1 MAFEYPST
9 ITARKKKEKKMKA
22 KKKGTEADYHKNMS
36 DKEMD
41 EMEKIFK
48 PIMSKKEGIKKELSM
63 MQIDDAI
70 SRTKN
75 SDKISKKGMK
85 KVVDAAADDK
95 QLETSKRHYMR
106 NEFKSGGRTGYKG
119 GGMSQRGL
127 GRAFMKGGKV

>member
-1 MAFEYPST
+1 MGMTFNKGTFYPSDS
-9 ITARKKKEKKMKA
+9 KKKKT
-22 KKKGTEADYHKNMS
+22 KKKTGTDADYHKNMS

-41 EMEKIFK
+41 EMEKTFK
-48 PIMSKKEGIKKELSM
+48 PITSKKEGIKKELSM

-106 NEFKSGGRTGYKG
+106 NEFKSGGRTGY
-119 GGMSQRGL
+119 SV
-127 GRAFMKGGKV
+127 GGKAIRGVSKILIK

>member
-9 ITARKKKEKKMKA
+9 ITARKEKEKKMKA

-36 DKEMD
+36 DKEMN
-41 EMEKIFK
+41 EMEKTFK
-48 PIMSKKEGIKKELSM
+48 PITSKKEGIKKELSM

-106 NEFKSGGRTGYKG
+106 NEFKSGGRINFKG
-119 GGMSQRGL
+119 GGC
-127 GRAFMKGGKV
+127 AIKGKGKAYGKNS

>member
-9 ITARKKKEKKMKA
+9 ITARKEKEKKMKA

-41 EMEKIFK
+41 EMGKIFK

-75 SDKISKKGMK
+75 SDKISKEGMK

-95 QLETSKRHYMR
+95 QLERSKRRMMR
-106 NEFKSGGRTGYKG
+106 MMSKGGRAGY
-119 GGMSQRGL
+119 SV
-127 GRAFMKGGKV
+127 GGKALRGVSKILMKK

>member
-9 ITARKKKEKKMKA
+9 ITARKEKEKKMKA

-41 EMEKIFK
+41 EMGKIFK
-48 PIMSKKEGIKKELSM
+48 PIMSKKEGLKKELSLI
-63 MQIDDAI
+63 QIDDAI

-95 QLETSKRHYMR
+95 QLERSKRRMMR
-106 NEFKSGGRTGYKG
+106 MMSKGGRAGY
-119 GGMSQRGL
+119 SV
-127 GRAFMKGGKV
+127 GGKALRGVSKILMKK

>member
-1 MAFEYPST
+1 
-9 ITARKKKEKKMKA
+9 
-22 KKKGTEADYHKNMS
+22 
-36 DKEMD
+36 
-41 EMEKIFK
+41 ME
-48 PIMSKKEGIKKELSM
+48 IKKELSM

-106 NEFKSGGRTGYKG
+106 NEFKSGGRINLRG
-119 GGMSQRGL
+119 GGCAKRGVKKN
-127 GRAFMKGGKV
+127 AYGKNS

>member
-1 MAFEYPST
+1 MGMTFNKGTFYPSDS
-9 ITARKKKEKKMKA
+9 KKKKT
-22 KKKGTEADYHKNMS
+22 KKKTGTDADYHKNMS

-41 EMEKIFK
+41 EMGKIFK
-48 PIMSKKEGIKKELSM
+48 PIMSKKEGLKKELSLI
-63 MQIDDAI
+63 QIDDAI

-106 NEFKSGGRTGYKG
+106 NEFKSGGRAGYKHG
-119 GGMSQRGL
+119 GAAKRGR
-127 GRAFMKGGKV
+127 GCEIKS

>member
-9 ITARKKKEKKMKA
+9 ITARKEKEKKMKA

-41 EMEKIFK
+41 EMGKIFK
-48 PIMSKKEGIKKELSM
+48 PIMSKKEGLKKELSM

-95 QLETSKRHYMR
+95 QLERSKRRMMR
-106 NEFKSGGRTGYKG
+106 MMSKGGRAGY
-119 GGMSQRGL
+119 SV
-127 GRAFMKGGKV
+127 GGKALRGVSKILMKK

>member
-9 ITARKKKEKKMKA
+9 ITARKEKEKKMKA

-36 DKEMD
+36 DKEMN
-41 EMEKIFK
+41 EMEETFK
-48 PIMSKKEGIKKELSM
+48 PITSKKEGIKKELSM

-106 NEFKSGGRTGYKG
+106 NEFKSGGRINLRG
-119 GGMSQRGL
+119 GGC
-127 GRAFMKGGKV
+127 ATKGKGKAYGKNS